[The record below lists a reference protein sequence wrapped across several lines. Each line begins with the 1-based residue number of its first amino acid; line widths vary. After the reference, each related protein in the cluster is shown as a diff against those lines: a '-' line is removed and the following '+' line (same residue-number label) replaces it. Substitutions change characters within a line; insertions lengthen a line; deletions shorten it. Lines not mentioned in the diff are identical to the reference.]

1 MRIVMVSVC
10 CCCCYVVSAALTDLR
25 TVESLDHY
33 EVPFFGTLANRFV
46 DDE

>member
-1 MRIVMVSVC
+1 MVGVC
-10 CCCCYVVSAALTDLR
+10 GCYVVSAALSDLC

-33 EVPFFGTLANRFV
+33 EVPFFGSLANRFV